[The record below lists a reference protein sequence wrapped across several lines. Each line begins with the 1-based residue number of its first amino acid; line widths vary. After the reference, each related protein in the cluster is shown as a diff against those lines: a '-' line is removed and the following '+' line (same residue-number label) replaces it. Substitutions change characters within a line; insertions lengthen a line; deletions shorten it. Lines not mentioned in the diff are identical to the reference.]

1 MANQAAGNLNTVTRS
16 YAYDN
21 PSYLTRQSSSLGT
34 IAGSGGASTTKF
46 IAFTQMTVW
55 GVSFFPITALGSS
68 TYTVNGVSTT
78 SAMSAYA
85 VFVAN
90 TNTTGTAV
98 TLATTTVGGASTG
111 PFYIGGTG
119 AAGTNVNVPGV
130 GAIAGG
136 YWRYAINTLGGT
148 NTTLAWGTTTYSSGY
163 PGGGAAGIGGLYMN
177 PGDTF
182 YVVAGTDATGTSSH
196 ILEYSIGAP
205 TGVLMA

>member
-1 MANQAAGNLNTVTRS
+1 MATQNQGNANVVTRGF
-16 YAYDN
+16 AYDN
-21 PSYLTRQSSSLGT
+21 PSFLTRQSASLGT
-34 IAGSGGASTTKF
+34 ISGSGGTSTTKF
-46 IAFTQMTVW
+46 IAFTQLTLW
-55 GVSFFPITALGSS
+55 GVTFFPITALGSS
-68 TYTVNGVSTT
+68 TYTVNAIATT
-78 SAMSAYA
+78 SAMSAYC

-98 TLATTTVGGASTG
+98 TLATNTIGGASTG

-130 GAIAGG
+130 GAVAGG

-148 NTTLAWGTTTYSSGY
+148 NTTQAWGTTTYSSN
-163 PGGGAAGIGGLYMN
+163 PAGGGNAGQGGVYMN

-196 ILEYSIGAP
+196 ILEYTIGAP
-205 TGVLMA
+205 NAVLMA